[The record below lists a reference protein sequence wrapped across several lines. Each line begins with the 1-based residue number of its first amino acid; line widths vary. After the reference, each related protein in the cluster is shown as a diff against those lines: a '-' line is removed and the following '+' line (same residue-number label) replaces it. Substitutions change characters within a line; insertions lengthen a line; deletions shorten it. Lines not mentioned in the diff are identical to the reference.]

1 MITPFQSLRPRS
13 VNRPVLLALTG
24 AGLFLASLDA
34 YVVVTAILPML
45 TSVHVPVNH
54 LERATPIITG
64 FLLGYL
70 AVMPL
75 AGGLSDRFGRLRLFV
90 ACLTVFAIGSL
101 VTATAGS
108 LSQLVTGRL
117 VQGAGGGALVPIV
130 LALAA
135 DLYPAG
141 TRSPVLGA
149 VSALQEIGSVLGPLW
164 GGVVAASLGWSW
176 IFWLNLPLA
185 ALLIWAVWPELRA
198 VNEARRPANVDW
210 LGAVLAAAALALL
223 TLALYASD
231 PEKSPVG
238 SNFLW
243 QAPLA
248 LLLVVLFAWHERRSP
263 HPLLDVRYF
272 RDSSFAGAAITN
284 AVAGAGLMIA
294 LVFIPVL
301 AESPFVFSPSMN
313 PSQAAWLL
321 FRLMLGIPIGALLG
335 GFLAQRLRSY
345 RAVAAAGMLLAAAG
359 FLLLSGWNERSLQ
372 PHLFGLP
379 LRVADAQLIL
389 IGLGLGLEIAPV
401 SAAVL
406 DAVGEAQRGAGASV
420 LIVMRLLGMLVG
432 FSLVAGYGLYQF
444 HQATAHLLP
453 PLPTLLPDFAIRYA
467 TYVLHVREALL
478 AEYRL
483 VFQSTGVALIVGA
496 VIAAVTLRPMA
507 RARWR

>member
-1 MITPFQSLRPRS
+1 MISPFQSLRHRS

-45 TSVHVPVNH
+45 TSVRIPVNH

-90 ACLTVFAIGSL
+90 GCLLLFAAGSL
-101 VTATAGS
+101 LTATAGS

-117 VQGAGGGALVPIV
+117 LQGAGGGALVPIV

-141 TRSPVLGA
+141 SRSPVLGT

-164 GGVVAASLGWSW
+164 GGLIAGSLGWQW
-176 IFWLNLPLA
+176 IFWLNLPFA
-185 ALLIWAVWPELRA
+185 ALLIWAVWPDVRA
-198 VNEARRPANVDW
+198 YKEARRPGKLDL
-210 LGAVLAAAALALL
+210 LGAALAAAALALL
-223 TLALYASD
+223 TLALYAAD

-238 SNFLW
+238 TNFLW

-248 LLLVVLFAWHERRSP
+248 LLLFVLFAWHERRIP
-263 HPLLDVRYF
+263 NPLLELRHF
-272 RDSSFAGAAITN
+272 RDSSFFGAAITN
-284 AVAGAGLMIA
+284 AVAGAGLMVA
-294 LVFIPVL
+294 LIYIPVL
-301 AESPFVFSPSMN
+301 AESPIVFSMN
-313 PSQAAWLL
+313 PRQAALLL
-321 FRLMLGIPIGALLG
+321 FRLMLGIPIGALAG
-335 GFLAQRLRSY
+335 GFISHRLRSY
-345 RAVAAAGMLLAAAG
+345 RLVAAGGMLLAAAG
-359 FLLLSGWNERSLQ
+359 FLLLAGWTERSLVS
-372 PHLFGLP
+372 HVGSLP
-379 LRVADAQLIL
+379 LRVADAELFL
-389 IGLGLGLEIAPV
+389 TGLGLGLEIAPV

-406 DAVGEAQRGAGASV
+406 DVVGEAQRGAGASV
-420 LIVMRLLGMLVG
+420 LIVMRLIGMLVG

-453 PLPTLLPDFAIRYA
+453 PVPTLLPDFAVRYA
-467 TYVLHVREALL
+467 TYVLHLRQALL
-478 AEYRL
+478 TEYHL
-483 VFQSTGVALIVGA
+483 VFQSTAVALIVGG
-496 VIAAVTLRPMA
+496 VIAVLTLRPMP
-507 RARWR
+507 RPRWR